1 MTKAELVEAM
11 ADKAG
16 LNKAQAKDA
25 LDAFI
30 SSVSTSLRAGK
41 EVRLVGF
48 GSFVP
53 IKRPAGT
60 ARNPRTGETVKRK
73 ASHTCRFKVGDT
85 LKGVLNR

>member
-11 ADKAG
+11 ADKTG
-16 LNKAQAKDA
+16 LNRAQAKGA

-30 SSVSTSLRAGK
+30 SSVSTSLKAGK

-60 ARNPRTGETVKRK
+60 ARNPRTGEAVKRK
-73 ASHTCRFKVGDT
+73 ASATCRFKVGDT
-85 LKGVLNR
+85 LKSTLNR